1 MSPSIVPLPSTSQ
14 SQPSTESL
22 RRLPSQVPFVPST
35 VSAFSAFL
43 AGNDGRSSAVDSTAS
58 SGVTL
63 HTKAASVPPTSIKP
77 DLTTHLEF
85 ITIVPEPIVRMETP
99 TPVPARTLL
108 AAKVKTAASGKLLVT
123 STPPRMYSTS
133 PVSLPS
139 PVSVQ
144 VPLPSAVKHDQSSQ
158 APSALS
164 SPANVGENG
173 KPTEGSTSPRKQGF
187 LGTSTSL
194 PALFSTKAEQPPTA
208 ALGSQAGVAP
218 AQPSA
223 AAEPV
228 IALKSEPKLT
238 RTTSP
243 SPLAVT
249 SLSAAKN
256 DYITTSVTQK
266 KVFFLPTSVFQSD
279 PKVVFPTI
287 AVMNSSAKVPASG
300 AKSEDVLLEGDTA
313 TASQELSQAATSSAS
328 QAQEKMPR
336 EASMEQDALH
346 SSQHAAGQPTGPS
359 TAKSLSVPASKVT
372 SEPAASNKAAD
383 DDAETI
389 LTRDLSPL
397 PPTTKSPSRPAGAM
411 AARTAVSDPQLG
423 ATGTEAEEDAKE
435 EARPHWVTHRAPTG
449 SEPALTPLG
458 SEPRVLLSDSRQRR
472 VLQQDGAVL
481 SGITVV
487 SDEACGSGNYT
498 VQMSLRPVA
507 EASPELQGSAL
518 PQDTF
523 LASLAMRSSSSQP
536 VLRVRSCCVT
546 PSSSPGGPGAVC
558 CLLPRLLPE
567 CRHIQLLQS
576 SEPRAASFTI
586 QLFQMLNHSVAYL
599 HCELSVCLHGKPGC
613 EQGCFDSVEPL
624 PQPGDRNSPGQ
635 LRNLISFGPVLRLKD
650 RFLYKAVQ
658 EADPQLG
665 SLTIFSKEDF
675 EEDWVKVASGGF
687 GCVYQVKHRRWRT
700 VYAVKCSPYLL
711 QDSSTE
717 RNSVNCLMEEATK
730 MEKIKFQHIVTIY
743 GVCNSPLGIVM
754 EYMARGSLEKILPT
768 HKMSWQLKFR
778 VIHEMGLAMNF
789 LHSMTPP
796 LLHLDLKP
804 GNILLDGN
812 MHVKISD
819 FGLSKWM
826 EQSSRMQYIESSA
839 LRGTLSY
846 IPPEMFLQ
854 NTKPPG
860 IKYDVYSFGIVI
872 WEVLMQKKPYAGANM
887 MAIIVKVAAGKRPCL
902 EPTRDDW
909 PGECQQM
916 VDLMKRCWDQ
926 DPKQRPSF
934 TDIPVETDMLLSL
947 IQSLVVDPENERL
960 VRKMS
965 HKPAISGSQQCD
977 KEEFIFSQAPRSAET
992 GKEEVRVPPSW
1003 GETESPEDVLSEEI
1017 CRVHDNGL
1025 TLLHVMVIQG
1035 DVDKV
1040 KFLLSCKADVNSQ
1053 AVCGYTPLIMAVQ
1066 RRSPEICSVL
1076 IENDADINMPDEDG
1090 WTPLHFAAQN
1100 GDDRIVR
1107 LLLDHQAQVN
1117 AQEHDGWTPLHLAS
1131 QNNFENVAR
1140 VLLSRQADSN
1150 TQEVDGKTALHVAA
1164 CFGHVSLVK
1173 LLASQ
1178 GADLEK
1184 KQKNHRTPLHV
1195 AVERGKFRV
1204 VHYLLKNGASVNSLD
1219 QNHYSALHL
1228 AVARGKYLICEKLIK
1243 YGANVELRTDKGW
1256 TPLHLASF
1264 KGHIEII
1271 HLLKDSHAKLNARGS
1286 MDWTPLHL
1294 ATRYSE
1300 EPVVCELLRCGAD
1313 PNIAEKSEWAPLH
1326 FAVQRGSF
1334 LTVINLLECRAD
1346 VNAKNK
1352 VGWTPLHLAVLKG
1365 NMAIIKTLIKAGA
1378 LLDVE
1383 DITGCTALQL
1393 AIRHQKENIITLLQG
1408 KDSVMNKSGN
1418 RTLVN
1423 DAKISRPRFVPR
1435 RTDL

>member
-1 MSPSIVPLPSTSQ
+1 ADVPY
-14 SQPSTESL
+14 
-22 RRLPSQVPFVPST
+22 
-35 VSAFSAFL
+35 
-43 AGNDGRSSAVDSTAS
+43 
-58 SGVTL
+58 
-63 HTKAASVPPTSIKP
+63 
-77 DLTTHLEF
+77 THGK
-85 ITIVPEPIVRMETP
+85 EP
-99 TPVPARTLL
+99 
-108 AAKVKTAASGKLLVT
+108 
-123 STPPRMYSTS
+123 
-133 PVSLPS
+133 
-139 PVSVQ
+139 
-144 VPLPSAVKHDQSSQ
+144 
-158 APSALS
+158 
-164 SPANVGENG
+164 
-173 KPTEGSTSPRKQGF
+173 
-187 LGTSTSL
+187 
-194 PALFSTKAEQPPTA
+194 
-208 ALGSQAGVAP
+208 
-218 AQPSA
+218 
-223 AAEPV
+223 
-228 IALKSEPKLT
+228 
-238 RTTSP
+238 
-243 SPLAVT
+243 
-249 SLSAAKN
+249 
-256 DYITTSVTQK
+256 
-266 KVFFLPTSVFQSD
+266 
-279 PKVVFPTI
+279 
-287 AVMNSSAKVPASG
+287 
-300 AKSEDVLLEGDTA
+300 
-313 TASQELSQAATSSAS
+313 
-328 QAQEKMPR
+328 
-336 EASMEQDALH
+336 
-346 SSQHAAGQPTGPS
+346 
-359 TAKSLSVPASKVT
+359 
-372 SEPAASNKAAD
+372 
-383 DDAETI
+383 
-389 LTRDLSPL
+389 
-397 PPTTKSPSRPAGAM
+397 
-411 AARTAVSDPQLG
+411 
-423 ATGTEAEEDAKE
+423 
-435 EARPHWVTHRAPTG
+435 
-449 SEPALTPLG
+449 PLG
-458 SEPRVLLSDSRQRR
+458 SPCTSPFTLGVEELLSS
-472 VLQQDGAVL
+472 
-481 SGITVV
+481 SHT
-487 SDEACGSGNYT
+487 
-498 VQMSLRPVA
+498 
-507 EASPELQGSAL
+507 
-518 PQDTF
+518 
-523 LASLAMRSSSSQP
+523 RSSSW
-536 VLRVRSCCVT
+536 
-546 PSSSPGGPGAVC
+546 
-558 CLLPRLLPE
+558 
-567 CRHIQLLQS
+567 QS
-576 SEPRAASFTI
+576 WAASAAMALGT
-586 QLFQMLNHSVAYL
+586 
-599 HCELSVCLHGKPGC
+599 
-613 EQGCFDSVEPL
+613 EQ
-624 PQPGDRNSPGQ
+624 QR
-635 LRNLISFGPVLRLKD
+635 
-650 RFLYKAVQ
+650 
-658 EADPQLG
+658 G
-665 SLTIFSKEDF
+665 SLTVFSKEDF

-687 GCVYQVKHRRWRT
+687 GCVYQVKHKKWRT

-711 QDSSTE
+711 QDPGVE
-717 RNSVNCLMEEATK
+717 RTSVNCLMDEATK

-902 EPTRDDW
+902 EPISDDW

-934 TDIPVETDMLLSL
+934 TIPVETDMLLSL

-965 HKPAISGSQQCD
+965 HKPAISGNQQEDPSFHLHCGG
-977 KEEFIFSQAPRSAET
+977 FIISKSWSKREKSHNIQRYLQAP
-992 GKEEVRVPPSW
+992 PYPLIW
-1003 GETESPEDVLSEEI
+1003 
-1017 CRVHDNGL
+1017 RVHENGL
-1025 TLLHVMVIQG
+1025 TLLHFMVIQG
-1035 DVDKV
+1035 NAEKV
-1040 KFLLSCKADVNSQ
+1040 KFLLSCKANVNSQ
-1053 AVCGYTPLIMAVQ
+1053 AVCGYTPLIVAVQ
-1066 RRSPEICSVL
+1066 KRSPEICSVL
-1076 IENDADINMPDEDG
+1076 IEYGADINMPDEDG

-1107 LLLDHQAQVN
+1107 LLLDHQARVN

-1228 AVARGKYLICEKLIK
+1228 AVVRGKYLICEKLIK
-1243 YGANVELRTDKGW
+1243 YGANVELQTDKGW

-1271 HLLKDSHAKLNARGS
+1271 HLLKDSCAKLNARGS
-1286 MDWTPLHL
+1286 MGWTPLHL

-1313 PNIAEKSEWAPLH
+1313 PNITEKSEWAPLH

-1346 VNAKNK
+1346 VNVKNK

-1378 LLDVE
+1378 LLNVE

-1408 KDSVMNKSGN
+1408 KDSLMNTLQN

-1423 DAKISRPRFVPR
+1423 DVQI
-1435 RTDL
+1435 